1 MSRMIHKKGLL
12 YMPVTITQN
21 TDGTVDVS
29 GKITT
34 NKKITPKYYHSA
46 LTGSPQSISRGYF
59 TSSSHTVAQKQEDN
73 AGLPEDELNQVSRQL
88 DNTNPTLITNKY
100 VDENWT
106 LVKISP
112 SQLTPTLLHTSE
124 ITDISFTNTTLPR
137 NTLQSNLHALS
148 TWSEI
153 YKTTGLTIMGSAD
166 ILQIAEFQRKPINA
180 TTTLKQFSF
189 LEQYNLVLFTGTIDD
204 IQEFKYIDI
213 DSVSI
218 TNINELRHPLNTT
231 YTNKHTA
238 LVLSAIEPH
247 RFMQLM
253 APTHPDKTTFNSNIE
268 KLPETTSVYT
278 NLSQHA
284 TLIEQFK
291 VQHIKEHTAL
301 LRSIAQ
307 NTSERQLYKALT
319 QLIQHVNYFDSK
331 DKTFFNVSDITEI
344 YQEIKS
350 FEDILDSR
358 IIDSLLKLN
367 IRILLA
373 SNIAKLQENKNNL
386 YRPNT
391 NTTEWQN
398 IKTKW
403 TSNPDY
409 SAQQRNI
416 ILSEEP
422 LIIAQAGAGSGKSHT
437 VVGRLNYLQ
446 EQNEDLSN
454 VLVLSFTNAAAD
466 NIKERF
472 PAIQSETLARMFDTI
487 YHETYPKQ
495 ELVSIETFYN
505 TLRLIDEN
513 APVFQNIPSDTDPQ
527 RTYSAEDIA
536 YIITRLSNIARD
548 FSMAQI
554 SYKRIDHNALTA
566 QLVTLISKYTNAI
579 EAIMDAIGQTTLEL
593 EPILI
598 HHHLAKETQQLTI
611 PSKYQNINYIITDES
626 QDISTFEYNL
636 LLEFVNTN
644 QAQFLIVGDG
654 SQTLYEFRS
663 SDPRYM
669 NALEASGVFTTYKLE
684 TNYRS
689 KQAILSYA
697 NEFLKVISAN
707 EIAQIQLQANDK
719 SELTLND
726 LDESV
731 ILRDIP
737 LDKANEYHERLETIF
752 EIEDIRDY
760 VLDKINKGEQIA
772 IVGYTRAE
780 LNIIQAGLKKL
791 LEENNITTPIE
802 SLIPDKASI
811 AAIWTTSIARANK
824 DLRTLGVTA
833 NINNEIRTL
842 LTQAI
847 SQAYN
852 SRSPRQKAFYQT
864 KINETLDQLFMT
876 HQWSYMRNQ
885 YLTRVI
891 KIGGLLSYLYNYFV
905 RVEKR
910 EIAASNY
917 LQSKDTINVKDS
929 KIILSTIHRVKG
941 FEFDHV
947 VTLHNAHKTKSAH
960 GSSLQE
966 LFRMY
971 FVALSRAKK
980 SEMIIN
986 VSPCTKHISNDTMFD
1001 FPMETAHYLLT
1012 NQLENHNAN

>member
-1 MSRMIHKKGLL
+1 MKGLL

-21 TDGTVDVS
+21 NDGSVDVS

-34 NKKITPKYYHSA
+34 NKKITPKYYHTA
-46 LTGSPQSISRGYF
+46 LTGSPQSLNRGYF
-59 TSSSHTVAQKQEDN
+59 TNSSHTLGQKQED
-73 AGLPEDELNQVSRQL
+73 ATELPEDALTQISRQF
-88 DNTNPTLITNKY
+88 DNANPSLITNKY

-112 SQLTPTLLHTSE
+112 IQLTPTLLHASE
-124 ITDISFTNTTLPR
+124 VTGISFSNTKLPR
-137 NTLQSNLHALS
+137 KTLQSNLQAFS
-148 TWSEI
+148 TWTEI
-153 YKTTGLTIMGSAD
+153 YKTANLTIMGSAD
-166 ILQIAEFQRKPINA
+166 ILQLAEFHRKPIGA
-180 TTTLKQFSF
+180 TTIMKQFSF
-189 LEQYNLVLFTGTIDD
+189 LEQYNIVLFTGSIDD

-213 DSVSI
+213 DTVSI

-231 YTNKHTA
+231 YNDPHTA
-238 LVLSAIEPH
+238 LILSAQDPH

-253 APTHPDKTTFNSNIE
+253 APTHADKTLFNTNIE

-278 NLSQHA
+278 NLAQHA
-284 TLIEQFK
+284 TSIEQFK
-291 VQHIKEHTAL
+291 IQHIKEYTAL
-301 LRSIAQ
+301 LRSISQTA
-307 NTSERQLYKALT
+307 NSRQIYKALA
-319 QLIQHVNYFDSK
+319 QLIHHINYFDSK
-331 DKTFFNVSDITEI
+331 DKTFFNVSDITNI
-344 YQEIKS
+344 YKEIKS
-350 FEDILDSR
+350 FENVLDAPL
-358 IIDSLLKLN
+358 IDTLLKLN

-373 SNIAKLQENKNNL
+373 SNIAKLEANKKNL
-386 YRPNT
+386 YKPNT

-398 IKTKW
+398 IKSKW
-403 TSNPDY
+403 ASHQDY

-437 VVGRLNYLQ
+437 VVGRLSYLQ

-505 TLRLIDEN
+505 TLRLIDET
-513 APVFQNIPSDTDPQ
+513 APIFQNIPSESDPQ
-527 RTYSAEDIA
+527 RVYSSEDIS
-536 YIITRLSNIARD
+536 YVITRLSNIARD
-548 FSMAQI
+548 FTMAQI

-566 QLVTLISKYTNAI
+566 QLVTLISEHTNAI
-579 EAIMDAIGQTTLEL
+579 EAIMNAIGQTTLEL

-598 HHHLAKETQQLTI
+598 HHHLAKETQQLSI
-611 PSKYQNINYIITDES
+611 PSTYQTINYIITDES

-636 LLEFVNTN
+636 LLEFVNAN

-669 NALEASGVFTTYKLE
+669 NALEASGVFATYKLE

-731 ILRDIP
+731 ILRDVP
-737 LDKANEYHERLETIF
+737 LDKANEYHEQLQTIF
-752 EIEDIRDY
+752 EIDDIRNY

-876 HQWSYMRNQ
+876 HQWNYMRNQ
-885 YLTRVI
+885 YLTRII

-947 VTLHNAHKTKSAH
+947 VTLHNAHKTKSTH

-1001 FPMETAHYLLT
+1001 FPMETAHYLLR
-1012 NQLENHNAN
+1012 NQLENNDVK

>member
-1 MSRMIHKKGLL
+1 
-12 YMPVTITQN
+12 MPVTITQN
-21 TDGTVDVS
+21 TDGSVDVS

-34 NKKITPKYYHSA
+34 NKKITPKYFHTA
-46 LTGSPQSISRGYF
+46 LTGSPQSLNRGYF
-59 TSSSHTVAQKQEDN
+59 TSSSHTLYHKQEDTTE
-73 AGLPEDELNQVSRQL
+73 LPEDALTQVSRQF
-88 DNTNPTLITNKY
+88 DNANPVLITNKY

-106 LVKISP
+106 LVKITP
-112 SQLTPTLLHTSE
+112 TQLTPTLLYASE
-124 ITDISFTNTTLPR
+124 ITGISFANTKLPHK
-137 NTLQSNLHALS
+137 TLQSNLQALN
-148 TWSEI
+148 TWAEI
-153 YKTTGLTIMGSAD
+153 YKTTNFTIIGSGD
-166 ILQIAEFQRKPINA
+166 ILQLAEFNQKPANT

-189 LEQYNLVLFTGTIDD
+189 LEQYNLVLFTGSMDD
-204 IQEFKYIDI
+204 IQEFKYVDI
-213 DSVSI
+213 DTVSI

-231 YTNKHTA
+231 YNNPHTA
-238 LVLSAIEPH
+238 LVLNAKEPH

-253 APTHPDKTTFNSNIE
+253 APTHADKTLFNTNIE

-278 NLSQHA
+278 NLAQHA
-284 TLIEQFK
+284 TSIEQFK
-291 VQHIKEHTAL
+291 IQHIKEYTAL
-301 LRSIAQ
+301 LRSISQ
-307 NTSERQLYKALT
+307 TVDPRQIYKALT
-319 QLIQHVNYFDSK
+319 QLIHHINYFDSK
-331 DKTFFNVSDITEI
+331 DKTFFNVSDITNI

-350 FEDILDSR
+350 FEDVLDSR
-358 IIDSLLKLN
+358 LIDSLLKLN

-373 SNIAKLQENKNNL
+373 SNIAKLEANKGNL
-386 YRPNT
+386 YKPNT
-391 NTTEWQN
+391 NTTEWQDV
-398 IKTKW
+398 KSKW
-403 TSNPDY
+403 ASHPDY

-505 TLRLIDEN
+505 TLRLIDET
-513 APVFQNIPSDTDPQ
+513 APIFKNIPSESDPQ
-527 RTYSAEDIA
+527 RVYSSEDVA
-536 YIITRLSNIARD
+536 YVITRLSNIARD
-548 FSMAQI
+548 FTMAQI
-554 SYKRIDHNALTA
+554 SYKRIDHNVLTA
-566 QLVTLISKYTNAI
+566 QLVSLVSKHINAV
-579 EAIMDAIGQTTLEL
+579 EAIMNAIGQTTLEL

-598 HHHLAKETQQLTI
+598 HHHLAKGTQQLSI
-611 PSKYQNINYIITDES
+611 PSTYQTINYIITDES

-636 LLEFVNTN
+636 LLEFVNAN

-731 ILRDIP
+731 ILRDVP
-737 LDKANEYHERLETIF
+737 LDKANEYHDRLQTIF
-752 EIEDIRDY
+752 EIDDIRDY
-760 VLDKINKGEQIA
+760 ILDKINKGEQIA

-824 DLRTLGVTA
+824 ELRMLGVTA
-833 NINNEIRTL
+833 NINNDIRSL

-847 SQAYN
+847 GQAYN

-864 KINETLDQLFMT
+864 KINETLNQLFT
-876 HQWSYMRNQ
+876 TQQWNYMRNQ
-885 YLTRVI
+885 YLARII

-917 LQSKDTINVKDS
+917 LQSKDPINIKDA

-947 VTLHNAHKTKSAH
+947 VTLHNAHKTKSTH

-1001 FPMETAHYLLT
+1001 FPMETAHYLLK
-1012 NQLENHNAN
+1012 NQLENNNRN

>member
-1 MSRMIHKKGLL
+1 
-12 YMPVTITQN
+12 MPVTITQN
-21 TDGTVDVS
+21 TDGSVDVS

-34 NKKITPKYYHSA
+34 NKKITPKYFHTA
-46 LTGSPQSISRGYF
+46 LTGSPQSLNRGYF
-59 TSSSHTVAQKQEDN
+59 TSSSHTLYHKQEEITEFPEDALTQISRQFDN
-73 AGLPEDELNQVSRQL
+73 A
-88 DNTNPTLITNKY
+88 NPVLITNKY

-106 LVKISP
+106 LVKITP
-112 SQLTPTLLHTSE
+112 TQLTPTLLYTSE
-124 ITDISFTNTTLPR
+124 VTGISFSNTKLPR
-137 NTLQSNLHALS
+137 KTLQSNLQTFP

-153 YKTTGLTIMGSAD
+153 YKTANFTIMGSGD
-166 ILQIAEFQRKPINA
+166 ILQLAEFNQKPANI

-189 LEQYNLVLFTGTIDD
+189 LEQYNLVLFTGSIED

-213 DSVSI
+213 DTVSI

-231 YTNKHTA
+231 YNDPHTA
-238 LVLSAIEPH
+238 LVLSAKEPH

-253 APTHPDKTTFNSNIE
+253 APTHADKTLFNTNIE

-278 NLSQHA
+278 NLAQHA
-284 TLIEQFK
+284 TSIEQFK
-291 VQHIKEHTAL
+291 IQHIKEYTAL
-301 LRSIAQ
+301 LRSISQ
-307 NTSERQLYKALT
+307 TVDPRQIYKALT
-319 QLIQHVNYFDSK
+319 QLIHHINYFDSK
-331 DKTFFNVSDITEI
+331 DKTFFNVSDITTI

-350 FEDILDSR
+350 FEDVLDSR
-358 IIDSLLKLN
+358 LIDSLLKLN

-373 SNIAKLQENKNNL
+373 SNIAKLEANKGNL
-386 YRPNT
+386 YKPNT
-391 NTTEWQN
+391 NTTEWQS
-398 IKTKW
+398 IKSKW
-403 TSNPDY
+403 ASHPDY

-446 EQNEDLSN
+446 EQNENLSN

-505 TLRLIDEN
+505 TLRLIDET
-513 APVFQNIPSDTDPQ
+513 APIFQNIPSESDPQ
-527 RTYSAEDIA
+527 RVYSSEDVA

-548 FSMAQI
+548 FTMAQI
-554 SYKRIDHNALTA
+554 SYKRIDHNVLTA
-566 QLVTLISKYTNAI
+566 QLVSLVSKHINAV
-579 EAIMDAIGQTTLEL
+579 EAIMNAIGQTTLEL

-598 HHHLAKETQQLTI
+598 HHHLAKGTQQLSI
-611 PSKYQNINYIITDES
+611 PSTYQTINYIITDES

-636 LLEFVNTN
+636 LLEFVNAN

-669 NALEASGVFTTYKLE
+669 NALEASGVFATYKLE

-731 ILRDIP
+731 ILRDVP
-737 LDKANEYHERLETIF
+737 LDKANEYHERLQTIF
-752 EIEDIRDY
+752 EIDDIRDY
-760 VLDKINKGEQIA
+760 ILDKINKGEQIA

-811 AAIWTTSIARANK
+811 AAIWTTSITRANK
-824 DLRTLGVTA
+824 ELRMLGVTA
-833 NINNEIRTL
+833 NINNDIRSL

-864 KINETLDQLFMT
+864 KINDTLDQLFMT
-876 HQWSYMRNQ
+876 QQWNYIRNQ
-885 YLTRVI
+885 YLARII
-891 KIGGLLSYLYNYFV
+891 KIGGLLSYLYNYFI

-917 LQSKDTINVKDS
+917 LQSKDPINVKDA

-947 VTLHNAHKTKSAH
+947 VTLHNAHKTKSTH

-1001 FPMETAHYLLT
+1001 FPMETAHYLLK
-1012 NQLENHNAN
+1012 NQLENNNGN